1 MQTMLSTHLHTAKLA
16 PLDATQ
22 KAQQQ
27 TEDILNS
34 IIPPREFADGGQLW
48 VQQVSS
54 APATRLD
61 VIALQVSKFFLGE
74 VCLPSSRNHVFV

>member
-1 MQTMLSTHLHTAKLA
+1 MSGKLA

-22 KAQQQ
+22 KAQQA

-34 IIPPREFADGGQLW
+34 IIPPREYTDNGSLW

-54 APATRLD
+54 TPATRLD
-61 VIALQVSKFFLGE
+61 VVTLQVGIYLRLCSYYRISVSTFIF
-74 VCLPSSRNHVFV
+74 